1 MDAVAWIKKKSAAS
15 LYPAQVESTLIKLNV
30 AWPADAA
37 PLQQTIENFPL
48 GEKALL
54 RLFALSS
61 ICASRIVRTPELLSW
76 LSQPETCTR
85 GRNRAEMM
93 AALDRIVEGE
103 IADGNFRALR
113 RWKNR
118 EVTRIALRELA
129 NAAELEETTAELS
142 QLAEICVREVF
153 AHWNAKLRESSGS
166 PGAQF
171 AILALGKLGGRE
183 LNHSSDVD
191 LIFLY
196 SEEGELSPR
205 VSHHQWF
212 NRLSE
217 KILETFSTPD
227 PEGTLFR
234 VDLRLRPEG
243 GAGPLARSLESM
255 ENYYYGF
262 GETGARIALIKA
274 RGIAG
279 DRELADEVLRHHQPF
294 IYPRSPTPDLLDEI
308 ANIKRR
314 IERDVVRTDA
324 IERNV
329 KLGRGG
335 IREVEFIVQTLQF
348 IHGGR
353 NAFLQD
359 ASTLGALP
367 SLARLELIPRKEVLD
382 LDRGYRF
389 LRSVEHRLQI
399 EAEQQVHTV
408 PRERASLERLT
419 LGLGFDSP
427 NSFNAELKKHTQNI
441 RSVFDRV
448 ISSTFAQTAAAAIP
462 DLKVFKDEK
471 TAGRSLNDL
480 LRPTSASHVAPRTK
494 QIFGKLRPALLE
506 QIAQAADPDATL
518 NQFVRFVEAY
528 GLRGLIFELLATNPT
543 LLELV
548 IKLLDRSRFA
558 GDLLIR
564 RPQLLEEITR
574 DKSFSQPRSI
584 AEHLDRLATFG
595 ASATNLDPVRAYRQR
610 QTLRIIMRDV
620 LEVAHASVIFGE
632 LSDLAQACLIF
643 TNRLLAGDELTIVA
657 LGKFGGRE
665 LSYGA
670 DLDVVFVGDDTRP
683 AQNLIT
689 AMTQASAEGTI
700 GSLDARLRPDG
711 EKGPLV
717 APLAAYE
724 SYYRDRAQLWEI
736 HALTRARPISGPTQE
751 AYIEIIK
758 QIWRD
763 VGQQPD
769 LFAKIE
775 NMLERIQKE
784 RGSGAEFRDFKTG
797 VGGMIEAEFLV
808 QALQMRAGIWEPN
821 WQRAL
826 TRLREETV
834 LSKSEAD
841 RATKSYD
848 LLRRIETALRRF
860 ENKNVS
866 ALPATADEQLKLAK
880 WLDYKNSEHFT
891 KDYQAAR
898 ETIHALYERHIKSR
912 LI

>member
-1 MDAVAWIKKKSAAS
+1 MKGESWIKEKSAAS
-15 LYPAQVESTLIKLNV
+15 LYPARAESTLVKLNA
-30 AWPADAA
+30 AWPANAA
-37 PLQQTIENFPL
+37 PLLQAMENFPL
-48 GEKALL
+48 GEEALL
-54 RLFALSS
+54 RLFALSD
-61 ICASRIVRTPELLSW
+61 ICAARIVRKPELLFW
-76 LSQPETCTR
+76 LSQPDVCTR
-85 GRNRAEMM
+85 GRSRAEMV
-93 AALDRIVEGE
+93 ATLDRAVEDE
-103 IADGNFRALR
+103 IAAGNFRALR
-113 RWKNR
+113 RWKGQ
-118 EVTRIALRELA
+118 EMTRIALRELA
-129 NAAELEETTAELS
+129 SVAELEETTAELS

-166 PGAQF
+166 PAAHF

-205 VSHHQWF
+205 VSYHQWF

-217 KILETFSTPD
+217 KILETFSAPD

-255 ENYYYGF
+255 ENYYAGF
-262 GETGARIALIKA
+262 GETWERIALIKA

-279 DRELADEVLRHHQPF
+279 DRELAYEFLRQHQPF

-335 IREVEFIVQTLQF
+335 IREVEFVVQTLQF

-359 ASTLGALP
+359 TSTLGALQ
-367 SLARLELIPRKEVLD
+367 SLARLEIIPRKEVLD

-408 PRERASLERLT
+408 PRDRTALEKLSR
-419 LGLGFDSP
+419 GLGFDSA
-427 NSFNAELKKHTQNI
+427 NSFNSELKKHMQNI

-448 ISSTFAQTAAAAIP
+448 ISSTPAQTVAAAMP
-462 DLKVFKDEK
+462 DLKIFKDEK
-471 TAGRSLNDL
+471 SAARSLSDL
-480 LRPTSASHVAPRTK
+480 LRPTSASHIAPRTK

-506 QIAQAADPDATL
+506 QISEAADPDAAL

-543 LLELV
+543 LLELL
-548 IKLLDRSRFA
+548 IKIFDRSRFA
-558 GDLLIR
+558 GNLLIR

-574 DKSFSQPRSI
+574 DKSFNQPRSI
-584 AEHLDRLATFG
+584 AEHLDRLESFG
-595 ASATNLDPVRAYRQR
+595 ASASNLDPVRAYRQR

-620 LEVAHASVIFGE
+620 LAVAEASVIFAE
-632 LSDLAQACLIF
+632 LSDLAEACLTF
-643 TNRLLAGDELTIVA
+643 ANKLVGGEDLTIVA

-670 DLDVVFVGDDTRP
+670 DLDVVFVGEDSRA
-683 AQNLIT
+683 AQNLVG
-689 AMTQASAEGTI
+689 AMTQPSSEGI
-700 GSLDARLRPDG
+700 IASLDARLRPDG

-724 SYYRDRAQLWEI
+724 SYYRERAQLWEI
-736 HALTRARPISGPTQE
+736 HALTRARPIVGPLQND
-751 AYIEIIK
+751 YIEIAQ
-758 QIWRD
+758 QIWREI
-763 VGQQPD
+763 GKQPD
-769 LFAKIE
+769 LFGKID

-784 RGSGAEFRDFKTG
+784 RGSGLEVLDFKTG

-808 QALQMRAGIWEPN
+808 QALQTHAGIWEPN
-821 WQRAL
+821 WEKAL
-826 TRLREETV
+826 
-834 LSKSEAD
+834 AD
-841 RATKSYD
+841 LKQAKVVSDSDATKASESYD
-848 LLRRIETALRRF
+848 FLRRIELALRRF

-866 ALPATADEQLKLAK
+866 TLPAAPDEQARLARR
-880 WLDYKNSEHFT
+880 LGHNDREHFL
-891 KDYQAAR
+891 KQYQAAR
-898 ETIHALYERHIKSR
+898 ETIHALYQHYIKAR
-912 LI
+912 L